1 MAALLAAREGLPDGA
16 GTRLSF
22 SAPSILIH
30 VFFSVIVVVV
40 VVVISSQ
47 LLVDREFSFFL

>member
-1 MAALLAAREGLPDGA
+1 MAALLEAREDLPDGA
-16 GTRLSF
+16 G
-22 SAPSILIH
+22 PKIILLRPNILLH
-30 VFFSVIVVVV
+30 VFVSVIVVV